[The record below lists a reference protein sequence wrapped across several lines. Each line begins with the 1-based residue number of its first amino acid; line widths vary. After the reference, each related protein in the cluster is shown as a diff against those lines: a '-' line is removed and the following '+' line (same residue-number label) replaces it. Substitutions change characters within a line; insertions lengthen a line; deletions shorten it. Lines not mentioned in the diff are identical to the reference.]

1 MNLLEIIW
9 GFLARRS
16 KEATYL
22 LVLAYATK
30 NITRSNRQL
39 QRSSSSIS
47 DKSNDN
53 NNNKSTSIVLSSS

>member
-1 MNLLEIIW
+1 MNLLEIIG

-16 KEATYL
+16 KEVTYL
-22 LVLAYATK
+22 LVLAYTTK
-30 NITRSNRQL
+30 DITRSNRQQ

-53 NNNKSTSIVLSSS
+53 DNNNNHNILCNS

>member
-53 NNNKSTSIVLSSS
+53 NNNNNYNILCNS